1 MPLTELSFLGLVATA
16 LITALLISFV
26 ATPVVKSLAQ
36 KVGAVDVPKDG
47 RPGFP
52 QHAGSRKSAG

>member
-26 ATPVVKSLAQ
+26 ATPV
-36 KVGAVDVPKDG
+36 GG
-47 RPGFP
+47 RWMCPRTA
-52 QHAGSRKSAG
+52 AGCTTTPSHGWAGWLSS